1 MKDIRLH
8 LSAAALAALPL
19 TPAGAQEAFQLDEIT
34 VFANLAPTALDSVG
48 SSVTVISDDEL
59 QAAGDMQVSDYLNRL
74 PGVTVAPTG
83 PMGSTTA
90 LRIRGA
96 HQRYVAVY
104 IDGVLVNDPSSPESA
119 FNFGSLTTADIGRIE
134 VLRGSQSALYGGSAV
149 GGVINITSR
158 TSDEPGVT
166 HSYGLE
172 GGSYG
177 TVSGRYGFTNR
188 SESGEV
194 TLNLS
199 HTRSDGFSAT
209 DESPMNPDPEADG
222 FETTRLSF
230 SARHRMSDTLTLGA
244 SGFAQRSRSEYDF
257 WPVDGDLKERR
268 REFGGRVFAEL
279 DAGQILHTFDVTA
292 YRLHREDRDLA
303 AGTPPDRFEGTRLG
317 ASYVGTT
324 QARPDL
330 RLSWG
335 AEVSREISSGVAP
348 FTGYPRHHETV
359 GGLFAEAQ
367 WAATDTLDISASGR
381 VERHS
386 EFGTFPT
393 GRVAMAWRATNALT
407 LRAALSNGYRAPAPA
422 ERFRVG
428 GNPDLVEETSRS
440 AEVGAEY
447 AFANGARVQ
456 ATLFAL
462 NNSNEIA
469 WVEYEPYS
477 WREENI
483 ESTRRRGLE
492 LEGSLPLGARA
503 RLSANYTYIDA
514 EITGG
519 PDAGNRLL
527 RVPRHDVSL
536 SVNADI
542 TDRLRGSFTVQ
553 HVADRFDRL
562 TSPTPSGDWTGPL
575 PDYTVANMN
584 LRYGLND
591 STDLTLRVDN
601 IFNTQYQ
608 QVAGY
613 GTSGRAA
620 YIGISGRF

>member
-19 TPAGAQEAFQLDEIT
+19 APASAQEAFQLDEIT

-48 SSVTVISDDEL
+48 SSVTVISDDDL

-74 PGVTVAPTG
+74 PGVTVSPTG

-119 FNFGSLTTADIGRIE
+119 FNFGSLTTADVGRIE

-177 TVSGRYGFTNR
+177 TFSGRYGFTNR
-188 SESGEV
+188 SERGEV
-194 TLNLS
+194 SLNLS

-209 DESPMNPDPEADG
+209 DESPTNPDPEADG

-244 SGFAQRSRSEYDF
+244 SGFAQRSRSEYDD
-257 WPVDGDLKERR
+257 WPEDADFEERR

-279 DAGQILHTFDVTA
+279 DAGPILHTFEISG
-292 YRLHREDRDLA
+292 YRINRTDDYVNFLGEPTL
-303 AGTPPDRFEGTRLG
+303 DRFRGERVTLG
-317 ASYVGTT
+317 YQGSTD
-324 QARPDL
+324 PSPEL

-335 AEVSREISSGVAP
+335 AEFSQETARAPGLGVHRDRLAAA
-348 FTGYPRHHETV
+348 FT
-359 GGLFAEAQ
+359 EAQ
-367 WAATDTLDISASGR
+367 WAATPSLDISVSGR
-381 VERHS
+381 VDHHS
-386 EFGTFPT
+386 DFGTFPT
-393 GRVAMAWRATNALT
+393 GRIAMAWRTHDALT
-407 LRAALSNGYRAPAPA
+407 LRAAISNGFRAPDAA
-422 ERFRVG
+422 QRFG
-428 GNPDLVEETSRS
+428 PFGNPALDAQTSRS

-447 AFANGARVQ
+447 SFAGGARLSGTAFLLQ
-456 ATLFAL
+456 T
-462 NNSNEIA
+462 NNEIA
-469 WVEYEPYS
+469 GFPP
-477 WREENI
+477 ENI
-483 ESTRRRGLE
+483 ESTRRHGLE
-492 LEGSLPLGARA
+492 LAGSLPVSQRA
-503 RLSANYTYIDA
+503 TLDAAYTYIDA
-514 EITGG
+514 QITEG
-519 PDAGNRLL
+519 PSAGERLL
-527 RVPRHDVSL
+527 RVPRHDISL
-536 SVNADI
+536 TLNAEI
-542 TDRLRGSFTVQ
+542 TERMRGSLTVQ
-553 HVADRFDRL
+553 HVADRQDFRADSTR
-562 TSPTPSGDWTGPL
+562 GPM

-591 STDLTLRVDN
+591 TTDLTLRVDN